1 MRYLLLPVVIL
12 IFLNCSRKESPAIVF
27 QTDFGVKDGAVAE
40 MKAVVFT
47 TSPSIPI
54 FDLTHEIPPY
64 HIWEAAYRLQQ
75 TAPYWPAGT
84 IFVSVVDP
92 GVGTARK
99 PVVLKTLTGHY
110 FVSPDNGSLT
120 LVAQKM
126 GMDQVRQI
134 DETLNRRPGSAASYT
149 FHGRDIFA
157 YTAAK
162 LASGKISFEEVGP
175 ELPNG
180 VIMLPYQQ
188 PVYDNGTIKG
198 NIPVLDPQYGN
209 VWTNIDTSVFGNLHV
224 NFGDT
229 LNVKIRHNDSLIYSG
244 NLPYL
249 KAFGEVSEKNALIY
263 MNSLMNI
270 ALALNRGNFSEKNAI
285 GSGSDWSIELKK
297 N

>member
-1 MRYLLLPVVIL
+1 MRYLVLLVVAL
-12 IFLNCSRKESPAIVF
+12 LFFSCAQKQAPAIVF

-126 GMDQVRQI
+126 GIDQVRQI

-175 ELPNG
+175 KLPAG

-188 PVYDNGTIKG
+188 PVYDNGIIKG

-209 VWTNIDTSVFGNLHV
+209 VWTNIDTSVFGRLQV

-270 ALALNRGNFSEKNAI
+270 ALALNRGNFSEKYAI
-285 GSGSDWSIELKK
+285 GSGSDWSVELKK

>member
-1 MRYLLLPVVIL
+1 MRYIVLLVVTL
-12 IFLNCSRKESPAIVF
+12 LFFNCAQKQTPAIVF
-27 QTDFGVKDGAVAE
+27 QYDFGVKDGAVAE

-54 FDLTHEIPPY
+54 FDLTHEIPAY

-92 GVGTARK
+92 GVGTERK

-126 GMDQVRQI
+126 GIDQVRQI
-134 DETLNRRPGSAASYT
+134 DATLNRRPGSAASYT

-175 ELPNG
+175 ELPAG
-180 VIMLPYQQ
+180 VITLPYQQ
-188 PVYDNGTIKG
+188 PAYDNGTIKG

-209 VWTNIDTSVFGNLHV
+209 VWTNIDTLVFGRLQA

-229 LNVKIRHNDSLIYSG
+229 LDVKIMHNDTLIYSG
-244 NLPYL
+244 NLPYV
-249 KAFGEVSEKNALIY
+249 KAFGEVSEKNALVY

-270 ALALNRGNFSEKNAI
+270 ALALNKGNFSEKYAI
-285 GSGSDWSIELKK
+285 GSGSDWSIECKK
-297 N
+297 H

>member
-12 IFLNCSRKESPAIVF
+12 FFLSCSRKQSPAIVF

-54 FDLTHEIPPY
+54 FDLTHEIPAY

-75 TAPYWPAGT
+75 TAPYWPEGT

-126 GMDQVRQI
+126 GIDQVRQI

-162 LASGKISFEEVGP
+162 MASGKISFEEVGP
-175 ELPNG
+175 KLPAG
-180 VIMLPYQQ
+180 IIMLPYQQ

-209 VWTNIDTSVFGNLHV
+209 AWTNIDTSVFGRLQV
-224 NFGDT
+224 SFDDT

-270 ALALNRGNFSEKNAI
+270 ALALNRGNFSEKYAI

>member
-12 IFLNCSRKESPAIVF
+12 FFLSCSRKQSPAIVF

-64 HIWEAAYRLQQ
+64 LIWEAAYRLQQ
-75 TAPYWPAGT
+75 TAPYWPEGT

-126 GMDQVRQI
+126 GIDQVRQI

-162 LASGKISFEEVGP
+162 MASGKISFEEVGP
-175 ELPNG
+175 KLPAG
-180 VIMLPYQQ
+180 IIMLPYQQ

-209 VWTNIDTSVFGNLHV
+209 AWTNIDTSVFGRLQV

-270 ALALNRGNFSEKNAI
+270 ALALNRGNFSEKYAI